1 MNYRPVIIIIDTAI
15 INENSKP
22 ISCTDFQKQPVLLM
36 FFTIRATRHIKEII
50 LDRYIPLSAYVKV
63 DSSVVVSERI
73 CAINA
78 A

>member
-1 MNYRPVIIIIDTAI
+1 
-15 INENSKP
+15 
-22 ISCTDFQKQPVLLM
+22 M